1 MATEI
6 TESPYQRDSVYKIL
20 EQFEDFREV
29 DGLTLPHT
37 YKLTFSV
44 EGEPTILQDWVV
56 SIDEVR
62 HNTTVEPNTF
72 IVR

>member
-1 MATEI
+1 MLGSGVRIVAV
-6 TESPYQRDSVYKIL
+6 PVYS
-20 EQFEDFREV
+20 
-29 DGLTLPHT
+29 

-62 HNTTVEPNTF
+62 HNATVEPNTL